1 MAEIGERLRSHLNDF
16 RNASTFEEQDAV
28 LNRINDMRN
37 DYYSMSV
44 MAFINY
50 SIDTNNKAYQD
61 EQDFFDNNNPIF
73 SGYVT
78 DFYRE
83 LVKARFRSDIEKK
96 YGKHLFDMAEV
107 TLKTF
112 SPEIVEDL
120 QKENQLGSKYMKLKA
135 SAKIMF
141 EGEEKNLQELEPY
154 MQSPDREIRKKANKA
169 YWDFFASKES
179 ETDEIYDSLVK
190 LRDKIA
196 KKLGFENF
204 TGLGYARMR
213 RTDYNAQMV
222 AKFRKQIVDHVVPLS
237 VKLRERQMNRLG
249 VDKLTYYDASVQ
261 FKSGNATP
269 KGSPEWIV
277 ENGKK
282 MYEELSPETEEF
294 FNFMIENDLMDLY
307 SRKGKADMGYCDYIP
322 KYKAPFIFANF
333 NGTDGDITVLTHE
346 AGHAFQAYASRNLNI
361 KEYMDPTS
369 ETAEI
374 HSMSMEFFTW
384 PWMDLFFKED
394 TDKFKFSHL
403 SSALLF
409 LPYGSLVDHYQHVVY
424 ENAQMTP
431 AERKAEW
438 RKLEKIYMPWLD
450 MDGND
455 FLERGGKWHRQ
466 GHIFESPFYY
476 IDYVLAQICAF
487 QFWQRAVFS
496 KNGEK
501 EKAFKDYLYLCHAG
515 GSKPFLELAGNANL
529 KSPFDEGTIAPVA
542 EDIAGFLDKIDDS
555 KFE

>member
-1 MAEIGERLRSHLNDF
+1 MAEIGEKFDALLGKF
-16 RNASTFEEQDAV
+16 RNASSFEEQDEI
-28 LNRINDMRN
+28 LSRINDMRN

-50 SIDTNNKAYQD
+50 SIDTNNQSYQE
-61 EQDFFDNNNPIF
+61 EQDFFDNNNPVF
-73 SGYVT
+73 SGFVT
-78 DFYRE
+78 DYYRE
-83 LVKARFRSDIEKK
+83 LVNSRFRQEIESKR
-96 YGKHLFDMAEV
+96 GRHLFDVAEV
-107 TLKTF
+107 TLKTH
-112 SPEIVEDL
+112 SPEVVEDL
-120 QKENQLGSKYMKLKA
+120 QKENQLGSKYLRLKA
-135 SAKIMF
+135 AAKIMF
-141 EGEEKNLQELEPY
+141 DGEEKNLQELEPY
-154 MQSPDREIRKKANKA
+154 MQSEDRDVRKRANEA
-169 YWDFFASKES
+169 YWNYFASKGD

-190 LRDKIA
+190 LRHKIA

-204 TGLGYARMR
+204 VKLGYARMK
-213 RTDYNAQMV
+213 RTDYDAEMV
-222 AKFRKQIVDHVVPLS
+222 ADFRKQIVEHVVPLS
-237 VKLRERQMNRLG
+237 VKLRDRQKNRLG
-249 VDKLTYYDASVQ
+249 VPAITYYDASVQ

-294 FNFMIENDLMDLY
+294 FNFMIDNELMDLY

-333 NGTDGDITVLTHE
+333 NGTEGDITVLTHE
-346 AGHAFQAYASRNLNI
+346 AGHAFQAYASRGFEI
-361 KEYMDPTS
+361 REYTDPTS

-403 SSALLF
+403 SGALLF
-409 LPYGSLVDHYQHVVY
+409 LPYGSLVDHFQHVVY
-424 ENAQMTP
+424 ENPEMTP

-450 MDGND
+450 MDGNE
-455 FLERGGKWHRQ
+455 FLESGGKWQRQ

-496 KNGEK
+496 RNGEK

-515 GSKPFLELAGNANL
+515 GSKPFLELAKDANL
-529 KSPFDEGTIAPVA
+529 KSPFDKGTVAPVT